1 MEGCKAA
8 RLGSFFFPRT
18 GNLDSMM
25 AWAGQSAGLAVER
38 SASDVVTELWI
49 QVKELLGEGPRS
61 RQ

>member
-1 MEGCKAA
+1 
-8 RLGSFFFPRT
+8 
-18 GNLDSMM
+18 MM
-25 AWAGQSAGLAVER
+25 AWAGQSAGLAVDR